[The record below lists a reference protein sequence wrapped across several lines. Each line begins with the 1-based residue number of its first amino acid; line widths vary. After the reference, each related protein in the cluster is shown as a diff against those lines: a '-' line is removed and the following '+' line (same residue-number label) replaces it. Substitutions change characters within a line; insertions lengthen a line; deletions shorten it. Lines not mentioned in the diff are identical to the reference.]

1 MLVEIE
7 PQDGNVIGIEVES
20 VVHVTD
26 DAGDAL
32 SDRLQAFTIILIDQ
46 ERSMRFR
53 EALAAGDP
61 VPGMGVRR
69 IEMNP

>member
-1 MLVEIE
+1 MLIEIE
-7 PQDGNVIGIEVES
+7 PQYGNVIGIEIES
-20 VVHVTD
+20 IVHVTD

-32 SDRLQAFTIILIDQ
+32 THRLQASTIILIDQ
-46 ERSMRFR
+46 ELSVRFR
-53 EALAAGDP
+53 EALTMGDP

>member
-7 PQDGNVIGIEVES
+7 PQDGNVIGIEIES

-32 SDRLQAFTIILIDQ
+32 SHRLQAFTIILIDQ
-46 ERSMRFR
+46 ELSMRFR
-53 EALAAGDP
+53 EALATGDP

-69 IEMNP
+69 IEVNP